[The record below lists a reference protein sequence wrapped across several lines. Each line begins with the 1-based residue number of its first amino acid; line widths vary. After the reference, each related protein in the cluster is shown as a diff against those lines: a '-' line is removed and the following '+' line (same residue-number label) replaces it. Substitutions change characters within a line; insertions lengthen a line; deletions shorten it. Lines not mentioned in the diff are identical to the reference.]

1 MQFFTSRQ
9 CLPQIK
15 VPGTSQVRHF
25 GGRPM
30 KSTSPLLVS
39 STKPGK
45 PKYPPS
51 RLHGSQGQTT
61 DIAIQS
67 MSCKQKLA
75 EGASGRTSV
84 PPMTSCPDK
93 HQGQKSSNSKGQQC
107 GNTETVWVLAGPIK
121 PLYHLRTISLPPDLL
136 CEQIQHCYCLRQHP
150 QCYTSFLS

>member
-1 MQFFTSRQ
+1 MLYFACEMWFLNEQHQCTWVVRNAEPQAPAQLYQIQTYFVTRCPGELGALTRSQQMQFFTSRQ

-15 VPGTSQVRHF
+15 VPGTLQMRHL
-25 GGRPM
+25 GGPPM
-30 KSTSPLLVS
+30 KTTSPLLVS
-39 STKPGK
+39 STKPEK

-93 HQGQKSSNSKGQQC
+93 H
-107 GNTETVWVLAGPIK
+107 
-121 PLYHLRTISLPPDLL
+121 
-136 CEQIQHCYCLRQHP
+136 
-150 QCYTSFLS
+150 